1 MLSLK
6 CIFLLFAILGLSHC
20 SKKCGTKNK
29 NARIFNGQDAS
40 GNQFPWHVL
49 IVVGFPGKPLEIK
62 PGEYNPSKTQ
72 IQRGGGV
79 WISKK
84 HILTCAHTLYP

>member
-6 CIFLLFAILGLSHC
+6 CIFVLFAISGLSHC

-40 GNQFPWHVL
+40 RNQFPWHVFL
-49 IVVGFPGKPLEIK
+49 LVDFPGKPRVND
-62 PGEYNPSKTQ
+62 PTKTQ
-72 IQRGGGV
+72 TQSGGGV

-84 HILTCAHTLYP
+84 HILTCAHNLYP

>member
-6 CIFLLFAILGLSHC
+6 CIFVLFAISGLSHC
-20 SKKCGTKNK
+20 SKKCSTKNK

-40 GNQFPWHVL
+40 KNQFPWHVF
-49 IVVGFPGKPLEIK
+49 IVVRFPGMPYENDPTKTKIK
-62 PGEYNPSKTQ
+62 
-72 IQRGGGV
+72 RGGGV

-84 HILTCAHTLYP
+84 HILTCAHNLYP